1 MVHIERIRD
10 VTKFSTVQTYTGSS
24 LSTQPQITSTNAIH
38 FRLKNAFGVDVIMR
52 KDQRAC
58 SHCNVPD

>member
-10 VTKFSTVQTYTGSS
+10 VTKCCTVQAYTGSS
-24 LSTQPQITSTNAIH
+24 LCAQPQITSTNAIH
-38 FRLKNAFGVDVIMR
+38 FRLKNAFGADVIMR

>member
-10 VTKFSTVQTYTGSS
+10 VTKCCTVQAYTGSS
-24 LSTQPQITSTNAIH
+24 LCAQPQITSTNAIH
-38 FRLKNAFGVDVIMR
+38 FRLKNAFGADVIMR

-58 SHCNVPD
+58 SHCNVPV